1 MFIIASGFTFPIQS
15 MQHKQ
20 ISLGWKGTILMPIDT
35 TLNSEPS
42 QRSYWGMA
50 AVLWLKQRSLHQILA
65 LNEN

>member
-1 MFIIASGFTFPIQS
+1 

-20 ISLGWKGTILMPIDT
+20 KSLGWKGAILMPIDT

-42 QRSYWGMA
+42 QRIYWGMA

-65 LNEN
+65 LNAN

>member
-1 MFIIASGFTFPIQS
+1 MFIDASGFTFPIQS
-15 MQHKQ
+15 IQHKQ

-50 AVLWLKQRSLHQILA
+50 AVLWLKPRSLHQILA
-65 LNEN
+65 LNAN